1 MLIQPAV
8 QEIENLGEM
17 MCVSTHTNARVSAKE
32 FSREVE
38 PPYSIVRFPR
48 TLDTRDVV
56 LLAAAFRPV
65 EDHQM
70 FHQSGLV
77 LIKPHSP
84 RLPHTVPHCRGQ
96 CICRQE
102 SRSKIKPC
110 L

>member
-1 MLIQPAV
+1 MVHDPMLIQPAV

-17 MCVSTHTNARVSAKE
+17 MSVSTHTNARVSAKE
-32 FSREVE
+32 FSGEVE

-65 EDHQM
+65 EDHQIV
-70 FHQSGLV
+70 HQSGLV

-84 RLPHTVPHCRGQ
+84 RLPHTVPHCRG
-96 CICRQE
+96 
-102 SRSKIKPC
+102 
-110 L
+110 